1 VVPLKIWS
9 VPEKYSADVV
19 QVLTFI
25 KVTKEC
31 ILLGLMAHEN
41 NSSEALQHFE
51 TELMPLVVTNVGIMS
66 SDTALEGVRDLKEKC
81 TFSYSGLKVPNAC
94 WELDKQ
100 IEEFYKTHPW
110 LAPDIF
116 GL

>member
-1 VVPLKIWS
+1 

-41 NSSEALQHFE
+41 NSSEALQHFV

-66 SDTALEGVRDLKEKC
+66 SDTALEGVRDLKEKS

-94 WELDKQ
+94 WKLDKQ